1 MVYGGYLT
9 YVVIP
14 SVLGGLICGL
24 ALGNVALVIVDPSFD
39 HIMKNDFDLEA
50 FSSMLCWGGLSGA
63 CIGSVFLNRIA
74 GRRFSIAFSAFIA
87 TFGSLGSVC
96 AQDSFGTSET
106 FDRRISI
113 THTSIQIRITL
124 ISISSRHLTR
134 NPLSFRANLC
144 GRDIAVESS
153 WNRCRRV

>member
-1 MVYGGYLT
+1 MV
-9 YVVIP
+9 P

-24 ALGNVALVIVDPSFD
+24 ALGNVALVIIDPSFD

-74 GRRFSIAFSAFIA
+74 GRRFSIAFAAFIA

-113 THTSIQIRITL
+113 TPHIDPNQDYS
-124 ISISSRHLTR
+124 HLDFFKA
-134 NPLSFRANLC
+134 SHS
-144 GRDIAVESS
+144 ESS
-153 WNRCRRV
+153 LIPCQFMWPRYRRRIFVE